1 MNSDILGILNSTDQ
15 WYNSPQDCA
24 RSRRPMMREQ
34 ASLDTFWWSFFFF
47 FPTDF
52 SVTRDVL
59 PDSSAIACFSRM
71 SQLSLQKQE
80 NSQVCP
86 CRLHQCMPWLSEA
99 SAILCSSLYAFLVL
113 ADNDGC
119 DSWSLQSDPAQKYSS
134 SFHSDSRWFQISTSE
149 KVPPLS
155 CTTHPFPIFVLDILD
170 ILPWPAFPAE
180 SFLTLIW
187 ATTICWSGLCGR
199 DTFFLPAFLK
209 DEAIDASAHM
219 IQGHSPVSMSGLLG
233 APTLTPPLSPG
244 YHSGFWN
251 SRPNSS
257 SSSFWTYFEQLPC
270 QGAVSPGCHS
280 SKGSGPGPPPMEG
293 PPQLVLDLSSCCP
306 AVVFHLRP
314 ESWPPHSHCPD
325 SVTSRLSNDSQKN
338 QGPLGLVGEHLSSS
352 VNSIGLNTK
361 VCCKQDHQWLFYLF
375 IYFSSS
381 FSLHIA
387 VSRVNVSL
395 GTARQSAHFRILLG
409 TARGV

>member
-1 MNSDILGILNSTDQ
+1 MMGVIHGLCNLIPHRNIPPPSILIPGDFKFPHLKKFHLWAVLHTPFLYSFLIFLIF
-15 WYNSPQDCA
+15 
-24 RSRRPMMREQ
+24 
-34 ASLDTFWWSFFFF
+34 SLD
-47 FPTDF
+47 
-52 SVTRDVL
+52 L
-59 PDSSAIACFSRM
+59 P
-71 SQLSLQKQE
+71 SQLSP
-80 NSQVCP
+80 S
-86 CRLHQCMPWLSEA
+86 LHWFEPLPFADLFFVAE
-99 SAILCSSLYAFLVL
+99 IL
-113 ADNDGC
+113 
-119 DSWSLQSDPAQKYSS
+119 
-134 SFHSDSRWFQISTSE
+134 
-149 KVPPLS
+149 
-155 CTTHPFPIFVLDILD
+155 
-170 ILPWPAFPAE
+170 
-180 SFLTLIW
+180 
-187 ATTICWSGLCGR
+187 
-199 DTFFLPAFLK
+199 FFLPAFLK

-306 AVVFHLRP
+306 AVVFHLCP
-314 ESWPPHSHCPD
+314 EPWPPHPHCPD

-381 FSLHIA
+381 FSLRIA